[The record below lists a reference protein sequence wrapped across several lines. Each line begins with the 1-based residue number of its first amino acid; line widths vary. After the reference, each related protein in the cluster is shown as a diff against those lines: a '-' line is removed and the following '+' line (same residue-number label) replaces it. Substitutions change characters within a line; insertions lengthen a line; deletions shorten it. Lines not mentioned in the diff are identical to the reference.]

1 MLKNFDCGELTKKQA
16 NKNVTLCGW
25 VDSLR
30 THGKIGFIDLRD
42 RSGTVQ
48 LFLDKK
54 FTSNLKDLTRESV
67 IQITGKVGARPKNLV
82 NRDMKTGDVEVKVA
96 KLNVLTKA
104 DPLPLEIDKNIESLE
119 ETRLKYRY
127 LDLRRPEM
135 QEKIELRHKAIKF
148 IRDFLDKKGFYEITT
163 PILTKSTPEGA
174 RDYLVPS
181 RIHKGKFYALP
192 QSPQQYKQLLMVAG
206 FEKYFQIAPCFRDE
220 DARADRCP
228 GEFYQL
234 DLEMSFVEQEDI
246 LKLTE
251 KLFIELIKK
260 VFPGKKISKTP
271 FPRLKYKDCI
281 KKYGTDKPDLRKNKK
296 NENELAFCW
305 VVDFPLFEEKLEK
318 GHCAPKHH
326 MFTMPKE
333 EHLKYLNKKDARK
346 ALSYQHD
353 LVLNGFEVGGGSIRI
368 HDPKVQ
374 EKIFDL
380 IGFDKKKKKY
390 FSHMLD
396 AFRYGVPVHGG
407 IAPGLDRTLMVIL
420 GEQSIREVIA
430 FPKSQDAKDLTMDA
444 PSKVEKEQ
452 LEELD
457 LMLHSDLKKYLKK

>member
-1 MLKNFDCGELTKKQA
+1 MLKNFDCGELTKKQV
-16 NKNVTLCGW
+16 NKSVTLCGW

-42 RSGTVQ
+42 RSGIIQ

-54 FTSNLKDLTRESV
+54 FTNDLKNLTRESV
-67 IQITGKVGARPKNLV
+67 IQITGKVGSRPKNLV
-82 NRDMKTGDVEVKVA
+82 NRDMKTGDVEIKVA
-96 KLNVLTKA
+96 KLNILTKA
-104 DPLPLEIDKNIESLE
+104 DPLPLEMDKNIESLE

-135 QEKIELRHKAIKF
+135 QEKVELRHKAIKF

-192 QSPQQYKQLLMVAG
+192 QSPQQYKQLLMIAG

-220 DARADRCP
+220 DPRADRCP

-234 DLEMSFVEQEDI
+234 DLEMSFVEQDDI

-260 VFPGKKISKTP
+260 VFPEKKISKVP
-271 FPRLKYKDCI
+271 FPRLKYKDCM
-281 KKYGTDKPDLRKNKK
+281 KKYGTDKPDIRKNKK

-305 VVDFPLFEEKLEK
+305 VVDFPLFEEKLEH

-333 EHLKYLNKKDARK
+333 EYLKYLNKKEARK

-353 LVLNGFEVGGGSIRI
+353 LILNGFEVGGGSIRI
-368 HDPKVQ
+368 HDPKIQ
-374 EKIFDL
+374 EKVFDL
-380 IGFDKKKKKY
+380 IGFDKKQKKY

-420 GEQSIREVIA
+420 GEKNIREVIA

-444 PSKVEKEQ
+444 PSKVSREQ
-452 LEELD
+452 LKD
-457 LMLHSDLKKYLKK
+457 LGIKKS